1 MGYAFLLFLIALAL
15 TLVMAGLYITYNENS
30 MDDDDSCLIHLLVAV
45 IKCDGKTDA
54 AEVDAV
60 RSFIN
65 ASPRWG
71 NYLLKH
77 FYRELSYVNV
87 RFMGFGM
94 NSVPVFILEG
104 KSNYLREIS
113 KKKVSDLASYALTH
127 FAHKYSDRLEFMD
140 MLFQIAYSQD
150 GVSDAEVNLLREVA
164 HYLCLKSWDFTSF
177 IYKYEY
183 MKNDKYK
190 EQEKRQEDQ
199 SKQEN
204 QSEKNRE
211 THKKRFEHVTNS
223 RTKDA
228 LRLLELSEDVDKQ
241 EIKSAYRKLA
251 KKYHP
256 DTLPTNVSE
265 KEKEEAAAR
274 FRSIHE
280 AYEFLLSTEML
291 RVK

>member
-113 KKKVSDLASYALTH
+113 KKKVSERVLYAMTRMNWKLT
-127 FAHKYSDRLEFMD
+127 
-140 MLFQIAYSQD
+140 
-150 GVSDAEVNLLREVA
+150 
-164 HYLCLKSWDFTSF
+164 
-177 IYKYEY
+177 
-183 MKNDKYK
+183 
-190 EQEKRQEDQ
+190 
-199 SKQEN
+199 
-204 QSEKNRE
+204 
-211 THKKRFEHVTNS
+211 EH
-223 RTKDA
+223 
-228 LRLLELSEDVDKQ
+228 
-241 EIKSAYRKLA
+241 
-251 KKYHP
+251 
-256 DTLPTNVSE
+256 
-265 KEKEEAAAR
+265 
-274 FRSIHE
+274 
-280 AYEFLLSTEML
+280 
-291 RVK
+291 